1 MGSRILQGSMFTVE
15 SPELMNIP
23 RPEGFYSQKVWEVR
37 HRCFA
42 SGGSDQL
49 QWNHSLLTLA
59 GGFEDL
65 GSHGRRDAQPAAR
78 VHCSDSINDSVCQQA
93 ATSSDKQLTW
103 RGLFFGTH
111 IFSQKSRWIWER
123 SSISQMMI
131 TCQEPMHVGL

>member
-1 MGSRILQGSMFTVE
+1 MFTVE

-93 ATSSDKQLTW
+93 ATSNSLGEASFLGHTFSA
-103 RGLFFGTH
+103 RNLGGFGNDL
-111 IFSQKSRWIWER
+111 QYLR
-123 SSISQMMI
+123 
-131 TCQEPMHVGL
+131 